1 MELRQE
7 IRFWL
12 LQVFYVCFFLFI
24 INRIF
29 FVSSGMTE
37 QVVSFF
43 TYPFLKVHNNISAS
57 LQNKSNYKK
66 TVDDL
71 YKQMDVLVIEQ
82 ELLKERLAQLEA
94 QQVFTQQTQE
104 LVEFSKRYD
113 QHDMSLAKVLLQY
126 SSPQEDV
133 IFIDGGKNR
142 QYQRDDIVIYKNAL
156 IGRIIEVYPW
166 YSKVATITDQRCKV
180 SSVVGIDGH
189 GISCG
194 KNNNR
199 LELNFI
205 PHYKPVMVGEL
216 AISSG
221 NGLVF
226 PQGFVVGVV
235 ASITTDLV
243 AHTIE
248 LKPYFE
254 LSQISY
260 VYVLFKGDVIPSQ
273 EAVQA
278 VEH

>member
-7 IRFWL
+7 VRFWL
-12 LQVFYVCFFLFI
+12 LRAFYVCFFLFI

-37 QVVSFF
+37 QAVSFF
-43 TYPFLKVHNNISAS
+43 TYPFLKVHNNISTS
-57 LQNKSNYKK
+57 LKNKSDYKK

-71 YKQMDVLVIEQ
+71 YKQIDVMIIEQ
-82 ELLKERLAQLEA
+82 ELLKERLSQLEA
-94 QQVFTQQTQE
+94 QHVFMLQTRE

-113 QHDMSLAKVLLQY
+113 QENMSLAKVLLQY

-133 IFIDGGKNR
+133 MFIDGGKNKN
-142 QYQRDDIVIYKNAL
+142 YQRDDIVIYKNAL
-156 IGRIIEVYPW
+156 VGRIIEVYPW

-180 SSVVGIDGH
+180 SSVVGLDGH

-194 KNNNR
+194 KNDNT

-205 PHYKPVMVGEL
+205 PHYKLVLLGDL

-226 PQGFVVGVV
+226 PQGFIVGIVQ
-235 ASITTDLV
+235 SITTDLV
-243 AHTIE
+243 AHKIG

-254 LSQISY
+254 LSQIPY
-260 VYVLFKGDVIPSQ
+260 VYVLFKSDIVSSQ
-273 EAVQA
+273 EALQVL
-278 VEH
+278 E